1 MCKKVNIQVIVY
13 DPKTLEE
20 INGEC
25 HWETTQTQRKS
36 LMLLSLLL
44 EFIVVVNSLYVSYFY
59 VTFPT
64 KSELVDCVTVYFT
77 SFSCFRSSRCFGGG
91 FYCCCL

>member
-1 MCKKVNIQVIVY
+1 LCKKVNIQVIVY

-25 HWETTQTQRKS
+25 HWETTRTQRES

-44 EFIVVVNSLYVSYFY
+44 EFVVVVVVNSLYVSYFLCH
-59 VTFPT
+59 V
-64 KSELVDCVTVYFT
+64 
-77 SFSCFRSSRCFGGG
+77 SS
-91 FYCCCL
+91 

>member
-25 HWETTQTQRKS
+25 HWETTPTQRES
-36 LMLLSLLL
+36 LVLLSLLL
-44 EFIVVVNSLYVSYFY
+44 EFVVVVVVNSLYVRYFLCH
-59 VTFPT
+59 V
-64 KSELVDCVTVYFT
+64 SN
-77 SFSCFRSSRCFGGG
+77 
-91 FYCCCL
+91 

>member
-25 HWETTQTQRKS
+25 HWETTRTQRES
-36 LMLLSLLL
+36 VMLLSLLL
-44 EFIVVVNSLYVSYFY
+44 EFVVVVVVVNSLYVSYFLCR
-59 VTFPT
+59 V
-64 KSELVDCVTVYFT
+64 SN
-77 SFSCFRSSRCFGGG
+77 
-91 FYCCCL
+91 